1 MKQADLRV
9 TIAAPGRI
17 LVAEPLTF
25 QTARRVCVAGLA
37 CFARDSSA
45 LITVDC
51 AGVTEADSAGLAVL
65 IEWRRWAHKHG
76 RHLRFENLPAKITA
90 IARLSEVSE
99 LLADAAA

>member
-1 MKQADLRV
+1 VRQADPKV

-25 QTARRVCVAGLA
+25 QTARRVCEAGIA
-37 CFARDSSA
+37 CFARDDSA

-51 AGVTEADSAGLAVL
+51 AGVSQADSAGLAVV

-76 RHLRFENLPAKITA
+76 RHLRFENLPTQIAA